1 MKPIVAVAAFAA
13 AMGLLASA
21 PQAKAESTYWQDRW
35 EGRGYYDP
43 EAYGPPSRYQRGGD
57 HVDIRVRKRPRAYAY
72 GAERFPK
79 RSYNGPVYQSQEE
92 VQQSVYEFSTGG
104 FGNIKS
110 YR

>member
-1 MKPIVAVAAFAA
+1 MKIVIASLTLAA
-13 AMGLLASA
+13 AGLMTEVS
-21 PQAKAESTYWQDRW
+21 PAKAESTYWQDRW
-35 EGRGYYDP
+35 QGRGYYDP
-43 EAYGPPSRYQRGGD
+43 QAYPSHRRDRAGVRGRTRAPRGEA
-57 HVDIRVRKRPRAYAY
+57 A
-72 GAERFPK
+72 GAEPYAK

>member
-1 MKPIVAVAAFAA
+1 MKIVIASLALAA
-13 AMGLLASA
+13 AGLMAAA

-43 EAYGPPSRYQRGGD
+43 QAYPRHRRD
-57 HVDIRVRKRPRAYAY
+57 HVDIRVRKRAPRAEAY
-72 GAERFPK
+72 GAEPFPK

>member
-1 MKPIVAVAAFAA
+1 MKPIVAAALAA
-13 AMGLLASA
+13 AVGLLASA
-21 PQAKAESTYWQDRW
+21 PHARAESTYWQDRW

-43 EAYGPPSRYQRGGD
+43 QAYGPPSRHRGGD
-57 HVDIRVRKRPRAYAY
+57 HVDIRAHKRPRAYAY
-72 GAERFPK
+72 GAEPFPK

-92 VQQSVYEFSTGG
+92 VQQSVYDFSTGG